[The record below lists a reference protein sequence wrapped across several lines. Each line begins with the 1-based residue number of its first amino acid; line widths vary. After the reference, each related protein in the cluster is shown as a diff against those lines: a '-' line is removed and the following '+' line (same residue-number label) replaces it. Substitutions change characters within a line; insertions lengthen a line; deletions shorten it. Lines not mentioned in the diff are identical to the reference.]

1 MIGSLYFYRARVVSV
16 YDGDSCSVI
25 LQLGFSF
32 TVGRETGRA
41 ADLFHIRLLGI
52 NAPEIRGDTREAGI
66 VSRDYLRGLI
76 LGRNVIVHT
85 YRDEADK
92 YGGRWLAEIYADE
105 VNVNALMIESGH
117 AVPYMERA

>member
-1 MIGSLYFYRARVVSV
+1 MIGELYWYKARVVSV

-52 NAPEIRGDTREAGI
+52 NAPEIRGDTREQAM
-66 VSRDYLRGLI
+66 R
-76 LGRNVIVHT
+76 
-85 YRDEADK
+85 
-92 YGGRWLAEIYADE
+92 
-105 VNVNALMIESGH
+105 
-117 AVPYMERA
+117 